1 MELSIELAQ
10 IEVIFLDI
18 LQLPLPELV
27 YCNYKG
33 DGDNDIFIMENLI
46 ASGMYD
52 HHMKM
57 TSVFIL
63 VMSLLYLSQCLFQ
76 FGVSYPLGIT
86 LNPALK

>member
-1 MELSIELAQ
+1 MALSIELAQ

-57 TSVFIL
+57 TSSVFIFIL
-63 VMSLLYLSQCLFQ
+63 VMSCS
-76 FGVSYPLGIT
+76 
-86 LNPALK
+86 